1 MNKLIFP
8 IVVLCLL
15 AALVR
20 CKTGTSADASGIA
33 TDSASIARG
42 QIVFTQNCSA
52 CHNFLQEGIGPA
64 LGGITTAADP
74 QWILRFVRDPK
85 GVIDAGDERAHK
97 LYEKYH
103 TMMPSFAH
111 LPEADQQ
118 ALLAYLHTQQQ
129 AAKAEESGDWITN
142 PIPTPIAASDLVVD
156 LSPVMQFPASAE
168 QMPKTRITKLD
179 RQPGT
184 DDLYMVDLRGK
195 MYKLVDD
202 KPVIYFDMAQARPKF
217 INAPGLATGFG
228 SFAFHP
234 GFQKNGLLYTTHTE
248 LPTSGKPTF
257 PYADTVKATVQWVI
271 TEWKTKRPTAIPFEG
286 EGREL
291 FRVNMVSGIHGVQET
306 AFNPLAQPGSADY
319 GLLYIGIGDG
329 GCVENGHGDLAHDP
343 LKPWGSVFRID
354 PAGRNGSSGQ
364 YGIPAGNPFAGQP
377 DKGLGEVYAYGFRN
391 PHRITWTHTGQ
402 MLVSN
407 VGQAH
412 IESLN
417 LIEAGHDYGWPMR
430 EGTFLLDPAKSMVH
444 VYPLPADDAEQH
456 FTYPVA
462 QYDHDE
468 GKAISGGFEYTGT
481 SLAPLKD
488 KFLFGDIPSGRLFYI
503 EISDLRQGSQAT
515 IHEWRVSLQGQIKT
529 LVELCGS
536 DRVDLHFGRDSH
548 GEMYIMTKAD
558 GKLYKMTGVTAET
571 GV

>member
-1 MNKLIFP
+1 MNKLYP
-8 IVVLCLL
+8 L
-15 AALVR
+15 AAVFILALTLVR
-20 CKTGTSADASGIA
+20 CKTGSPEAASAIA

-52 CHNFLQEGIGPA
+52 CHQFLQEGIGPA

-85 GVIDAGDERAHK
+85 AMIDAGDERARK
-97 LYEKYH
+97 LHEKYH
-103 TMMPSFAH
+103 SMMPSFAH
-111 LPEADQQ
+111 VPESDQQ
-118 ALLAYLHTQQQ
+118 ALLAYLHTQKE
-129 AAKAEESGDWITN
+129 ASKVEEAGDWLDN
-142 PIPTPIAASDLVVD
+142 PIPAPVAVSNLVVD
-156 LSPVMQFPASAE
+156 LNPITRFPASAD

-184 DDLYMVDLRGK
+184 DDLYIVDLRGNL
-195 MYKLVDD
+195 YKLVND
-202 KPVIYFDMAQARPKF
+202 KPVVYFDMAKARPQF
-217 INAPGLATGFG
+217 INTPGLATGFG

-234 GFQKNGLLYTTHTE
+234 DFQKNGLLYTTHTE
-248 LPTSGKPTF
+248 TPTSGKSTF
-257 PYADTVKATVQWVI
+257 PYADTVKATVQWVV
-271 TEWKTKRPTAIPFEG
+271 TECKTTRPASVPFEG

-291 FRVNMVSGIHGVQET
+291 FRINMVSGIHGVQEVT
-306 AFNPLAQPGSADY
+306 FNPRAQPATGDY

-329 GCVENGHGDLAHDP
+329 GCVENGHSYLAHDP
-343 LKPWGSVFRID
+343 HKPWGSVFRID
-354 PAGRNGSSGQ
+354 PAGRNGTSGQ
-364 YGIPAGNPFAGQP
+364 YGIPASNPFAQQT

-391 PHRITWTHTGQ
+391 PHRITWTRTGQ

-417 LIEAGHDYGWPMR
+417 LIQPGHDYGWPLR
-430 EGTFLLDPAKSMVH
+430 EGTFLLDAAKSMTH
-444 VYPLPADDAEQH
+444 VYALPHDDDTHH
-456 FTYPVA
+456 FSYPIA

-468 GKAISGGFEYTGT
+468 GKAISGGFEYTGAALA
-481 SLAPLKD
+481 SLKG

-503 EISDLRQGSQAT
+503 EISDIREGSQAT
-515 IHEWRVSLQGQIKT
+515 IHEWRISLQGQPKT
-529 LVELCGS
+529 LAELCGS

-558 GKLYKMTGVTAET
+558 GKLYKMTGATVK
-571 GV
+571 